1 MRIAV
6 TRLDRIDGAPASEG
20 ERGSTLLE
28 AAFAI
33 TLFGSLI
40 ALANMLI
47 SAEADRRRSVALGQ
61 DLRITAS
68 GARSYVDRE
77 YDALEA
83 RLAQLGSTQAAFSV
97 SMQDVA
103 DAGFLPQEFVRSGE
117 RRNLSDQRYRLLF
130 RGVDRSDQTR
140 PRATLDVADIDADG
154 DGLADPAL
162 ADGDILNGELDLEA
176 VLVTEGGRPV
186 PPQLGNPAA
195 AAAESPAAGYI
206 QEAGTARGPYGSWE
220 HDISGYSSLTDYP
233 AAERFAYLI
242 ALSGFGVLEDGEF
255 SIGNADGFPF
265 ERCVGTSGTRLD
277 DCATS
282 NEVHTELAFGNPAS
296 PAAVANG
303 LNTVSNVYAIE
314 MGPPV
319 DADNDGSTDLHS
331 IISGL
336 AELKCGTGAA
346 SAFAAG
352 TLIVD
357 CPDAAFSG
365 RVRVGAALE
374 VAGDA
379 ELAGD
384 SEIGGSLDVAG
395 EVAATGAVSAQ
406 RFLADALGGQDLTEG
421 VYFASAVSMGS
432 GGEIAKPVCSD
443 PGSSPRVFAAPA
455 AYTSPDGSPIVG
467 VRAYASDSSDGT
479 GWVVG
484 MNALIDRDRNKD
496 GNADLVPLSASG
508 DFALVLTR
516 CS

>member
-1 MRIAV
+1 MTKLGTIQRV
-6 TRLDRIDGAPASEG
+6 PASEL

-47 SAEADRRRSVALGQ
+47 SAEAERQRSIALGQ

-68 GARSYVDRE
+68 GVRSYVSGE
-77 YDALEA
+77 FDALES
-83 RLAQLGSTQAAFSV
+83 RLARLGSTEAAFSV
-97 SMQDVA
+97 SMQEVA
-103 DAGFLPQEFVRSGE
+103 DAGFLPQEFVRNGE
-117 RRNLSDQRYRLLF
+117 RRNLSDQRYRLMF

-140 PRATLDVADIDADG
+140 PRATLVVADIDADG
-154 DGLADPAL
+154 DGLVDLAL
-162 ADGDILNGELDLEA
+162 ADGDVSNGELDLEA
-176 VLVTEGGRPV
+176 ILVTEGGRPV
-186 PPQLGNPAA
+186 PPQQGNPAA

-220 HDISGYSSLTDYP
+220 HDISGYSSLADYP

-255 SIGNADGFPF
+255 RIGNADGFPF
-265 ERCVGTSGTRLD
+265 ERCIGTSGTRLD
-277 DCATS
+277 DCAAS
-282 NEVHTELAFGNPAS
+282 NEVHTELAFGSPAS
-296 PAAVANG
+296 PAAIANG
-303 LNTVSNVYAIE
+303 LNTVSNVYSIE

-319 DADNDGSTDLHS
+319 DADNNGSTDLHS

-336 AELKCGTGAA
+336 AELKCTAGVP

-357 CPDAAFSG
+357 CPAAAFSG
-365 RVRVGAALE
+365 RLRVGAGLE

-379 ELAGD
+379 ELGSDAD
-384 SEIGGSLDVAG
+384 IGGSLDVAG
-395 EVAATGAVSAQ
+395 DVAATGAVRAR

-421 VYFASAVSMGS
+421 VYFANAVSMG
-432 GGEIAKPVCSD
+432 GARTIAKPVCSD
-443 PGSSPRVFAAPA
+443 PGSSPQVFAAPA

-467 VRAYASDSSDGT
+467 VRAHASDSGGGS
-479 GWVVG
+479 GWTIG
-484 MNALIDRDRNKD
+484 MNALIDRDSDND
-496 GNADLVPLSASG
+496 GNADLVPLSAS
-508 DFALVLTR
+508 DDYALVLTR